1 MCNDVERC
9 TACGAAVGQGDRYC
23 RVCGVPVREGARINE
38 HRFVTVLFSDLS
50 RYTRLSSLL
59 DPEELKG
66 LMEDIFME
74 AVRVISS
81 YDGVVEKFLGDA
93 VVAIF
98 GIHRIHE
105 DDIIRAIRSAKVI
118 HDFVEGLGHR
128 TTEEAHGLLSMHT
141 GIHTGTVLVDEATR
155 VPLYQSII
163 GMPIII
169 AQRLS
174 GLAGPGEILIGGAS
188 RYEAKRF
195 FAIESLGKKEL
206 KGVTDPVPVYRVGPQ
221 RSEPLGIRR
230 PGSTGAPMV
239 GREEPLAA
247 LNRAFEDLARG
258 KAAAV
263 LITGEAGVGKSRLV
277 YEFGRTLPSDAVL
290 VTAQCLDHMKETP
303 YYPVI
308 SLVRQMIEM
317 LHEGDRGKPADLEE
331 RLLNP
336 RHAFHIRSLLG
347 LRHDGEE
354 LMPDVWKTEIC
365 EAISGLLRTCAV
377 SRSLVVCIEDFHW
390 ADATTRDIVSYLLQ
404 EEDPPGCLFL
414 VSSREMVTLHAGQSE
429 LHLQEI
435 SREHARTMILELLGM
450 REIPEDAADA
460 LYRTTGGNPLYLEEY
475 LSYLREEGISP
486 LHTADPKHKGG
497 IPETIQGLLSARME
511 NLGKE
516 RKRLLQE
523 ASILGMV
530 FSRELL
536 EAVTSTGGDVGGL
549 LADLESAGFVVRAGE
564 GEYRF
569 RHALTREVASMTL
582 LKRDRRQLH
591 KKVGTHLEKM
601 SKSRAEH
608 CGMIAYHLH
617 HAREYARAI
626 PYFILAARTYQAE
639 GAWMEAAAQY
649 KRAEDCLL
657 SDKGYPGR
665 EDTLILMRE
674 GIWSCSRIFD
684 PDQAIHA
691 LEELVRH
698 YARNGPKSQEIFS
711 KIRLINLYSQ
721 KARFQEALD
730 LFDQVS
736 REEGIND
743 LLSAAAKTAVAYT
756 HTFLGKPVTA
766 LGYLEEARATL
777 DAADR
782 FLSAVNSLT
791 TLAAWVWRGNT
802 REALAWYARTKRQS
816 APYMD
821 LDLMTDVW
829 HGYILFL
836 KGEILPGQGLFE
848 SIRSKE
854 RKLGSLAGGISYL
867 RIQSMIYLY
876 SRFTGWTDMAAG
888 ELEMLEGMGHDHARF
903 PGLLELYR
911 SWIALG
917 RGNYQEAVNLAEHCL
932 PLLEAGIAN
941 RVPYALNTLAEALL
955 RMEETSR
962 AREIASR
969 SIGWN
974 EQNGNAEQL
983 IWAWRILA
991 GACLKAKDHETARD
1005 LLKNASVLSHE
1016 RDMKPHIAWTT
1027 ESWGDLHSALGME
1040 KKAKACYRRSI
1051 SLWNEMGLPHQASQ
1065 PESAFL
1071 QCTSR

>member
-1 MCNDVERC
+1 MCNDMGRC
-9 TACGAAVGQGDRYC
+9 TACGAAVDQGDRYC
-23 RVCGVPVREGARINE
+23 RVCGVPIRGSARINE

-50 RYTRLSSLL
+50 RYTSLSSLL

-66 LMEDIFME
+66 LMEDIFLE

-81 YDGVVEKFLGDA
+81 YGGVVEKFLGDA
-93 VVAIF
+93 VVAVF

-105 DDIIRAIRSAKVI
+105 DDIIRAIRSAKAI
-118 HDFVEGLGHR
+118 HEFVKGLGHGAV
-128 TTEEAHGLLSMHT
+128 EDAYGLLSMHT

-174 GLAGPGEILIGGAS
+174 GLAGPGEILIGGS
-188 RYEAKRF
+188 CRYEAERF
-195 FAIESLGKKEL
+195 FAIEPLGKKEL
-206 KGVTDPVPVYRVGPQ
+206 KGVTDPVPVYRIGPQ

-230 PGSTGAPMV
+230 PGSTGASMV
-239 GREEPLAA
+239 GREEPLST
-247 LNRAFEDLARG
+247 LNRALEDLVRG
-258 KAAAV
+258 KATAV

-277 YEFGRTLPSDAVL
+277 YEFGRSLPSDAAL
-290 VTAQCLDHMKETP
+290 VTAQCLDHMSETP

-308 SLVRQMIEM
+308 SLVRQMIKM
-317 LHEGDRGKPADLEE
+317 LCEGDEGEPTDLEE

-347 LRHDGEE
+347 LRHDREE
-354 LMPDVWKTEIC
+354 LMPDVWKTEVC
-365 EAISGLLRTCAV
+365 EAISGLLRACAAD
-377 SRSLVVCIEDFHW
+377 RSLVVCIEDIHW

-414 VSSREMVTLHAGQSE
+414 VSSREMVTLHTGQVE
-429 LHLQEI
+429 LHLQEL
-435 SREHARTMILELLGM
+435 SGEHARAMVQELLGM
-450 REIPEDAADA
+450 REVPQDAADA
-460 LYRTTGGNPLYLEEY
+460 LFRTTGGNPLYLEEY
-475 LSYLREEGISP
+475 LSYLREEGVSP
-486 LHTADPKHKGG
+486 LQATDAERKGG

-523 ASILGMV
+523 ASILGMI
-530 FSRELL
+530 FSRDLL
-536 EAVTSTGGDVGGL
+536 EGVTSIRGEIGDL
-549 LADLESAGFVVRAGE
+549 LDDLIRAGFVVCAGE

-591 KKVGTHLEKM
+591 KKVGTHLEKI

-608 CGMIAYHLH
+608 CGMIAHHLY

-665 EDTLILMRE
+665 EDTLTLMRE

-684 PDQAIHA
+684 PDQATRA

-698 YARNGPKSQEIFS
+698 YVRNGPKSQEIFS

-721 KARFQEALD
+721 KARFGEALD
-730 LFDQVS
+730 LFDQV
-736 REEGIND
+736 RLEEGLND

-766 LGYLEEARATL
+766 LGYLEEARSTL
-777 DAADR
+777 DTADR

-791 TLAAWVWRGNT
+791 TLAACVWRGNT

-836 KGEILPGQGLFE
+836 KGDILSGQGLFE

-854 RKLGSLAGGISYL
+854 KKLGSLAGGISYL
-867 RIQSMIYLY
+867 RIQSTIYLY
-876 SRFTGWTDMAAG
+876 SRLTGWTDMAAR
-888 ELEMLEGMGHDHARF
+888 ELELLEGMGHDHARF
-903 PGLLELYR
+903 PGLMELYR

-917 RGNYQEAVNLAEHCL
+917 RRDWRAACGLAEQCL
-932 PLLEAGIAN
+932 PQLEAGIAN

-955 RMEETSR
+955 MLGDISGSK
-962 AREIASR
+962 EIASR
-969 SIGWN
+969 SIDWN
-974 EQNGNAEQL
+974 EHNGNAEQL
-983 IWAWRILA
+983 IWAWRIMA
-991 GACLKAKDHETARD
+991 GACLKAGDHEAARD
-1005 LLKNASVLSHE
+1005 LLKNASVLSGE

-1027 ESWGDLHSALGME
+1027 ESWGDLHEALGME
-1040 KKAKACYRRSI
+1040 KKAATCYQRSI
-1051 SLWNEMGLPHQASQ
+1051 SLWNEMGLPHQARKAQ
-1065 PESAFL
+1065 NAL
-1071 QCTSR
+1071 ASRE